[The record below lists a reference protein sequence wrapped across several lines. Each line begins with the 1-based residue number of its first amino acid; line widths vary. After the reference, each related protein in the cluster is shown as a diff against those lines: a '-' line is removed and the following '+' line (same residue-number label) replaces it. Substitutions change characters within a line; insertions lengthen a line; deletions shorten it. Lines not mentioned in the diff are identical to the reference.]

1 MEKYNFDIPV
11 AQIYFGQHHCTMG
24 YSLSEK
30 VKKRKYSCSFI
41 DWLYVLMDKSCILDM
56 YMECLLLTN

>member
-1 MEKYNFDIPV
+1 MHVFFVLNKYVNKEKYNFDIPV

-30 VKKRKYSCSFI
+30 VKKKRKYSCSFI
-41 DWLYVLMDKSCILDM
+41 DWLYVLMDKS
-56 YMECLLLTN
+56 